1 LKALHRRLLR
11 LEETHS
17 TLFAKKGKTIGE
29 RILEARAK
37 CRAKQETLHC
47 ASTEAAAYS
56 LGAAVQTATD
66 NGA

>member
-1 LKALHRRLLR
+1 MKALRRRLLR

-37 CRAKQETLHC
+37 HRAKQETLHR
-47 ASTEAAAYS
+47 ASTVAAASS
-56 LGAAVQTATD
+56 LGATA
-66 NGA
+66 